1 MNEETEIR
9 ELKSRVEGLKVNR
22 DALFEENGR
31 FRADLQTSNDKIIE
45 LERIIVEAKA
55 CVKGLQ
61 SELEGRMDD
70 ANEAIY
76 QLELKIQLA
85 KEVRKDLRIEIVQMS
100 GKIYYWALLCKDV
113 QLAHSREIDAKDI
126 IEPEADVVAV
136 KPGLPVVM
144 NERK

>member
-1 MNEETEIR
+1 MNEETELR

-31 FRADLQTSNDKIIE
+31 FRADLQTSNDKIME

-55 CVKGLQ
+55 CVKELQ
-61 SELEGRMDD
+61 SELEGRMDG
-70 ANEAIY
+70 ANEVIY
-76 QLELKIQLA
+76 QLELQKRLA
-85 KEVRKDLRIEIVQMS
+85 KEARKDLRIEIIQMS
-100 GKIYYWALLCKDV
+100 GNIYYWALMCKDV

-126 IEPEADVVAV
+126 IEPEADAVAV
-136 KPGLPVVM
+136 QLNLPVVM